1 MSETQWSQ
9 SRWSRGN
16 WSRQPVS
23 QRIENGHLI
32 VEAAEKSDWWRTT
45 SYGFI
50 HNDGHAL
57 LAEFPDES
65 SVEISFILDYREQF
79 DQCGIFIYSDDEHWV
94 KGGVE
99 FSDGA
104 PQLGAVVTAIKSD
117 WSVAP
122 VSDWFGKEVTIRAS
136 RSGDAITL
144 RAKCGGSY
152 QLVRVLPINQGASWL
167 AGPMVCAPT
176 RSGLQVRFTEWVVGK
191 ADSALH

>member
-1 MSETQWSQ
+1 MNETQWGRG
-9 SRWSRGN
+9 RWSRE
-16 WSRQPVS
+16 PVS
-23 QRIENGHLI
+23 QRIEGSHLI

-57 LAEFPDES
+57 LTDFPEET
-65 SVEISFILDYREQF
+65 SVEISFMLDFREQF
-79 DQCGIFIYSDDEHWV
+79 DQCGIFIFSDDQHWV
-94 KGGVE
+94 KSGVE

-104 PQLGAVVTAIKSD
+104 PQLGAVVTAITSD

-144 RAKCGGSY
+144 RAKCGGDY
-152 QLVRVLPINQGASWL
+152 QLVRLLPINPVARWL
-167 AGPMVCAPT
+167 AGPMVCSPT
-176 RSGLQVRFTEWVVGK
+176 RAGLQVRFTGWIDGK
-191 ADSALH
+191 SDSTLHPVT